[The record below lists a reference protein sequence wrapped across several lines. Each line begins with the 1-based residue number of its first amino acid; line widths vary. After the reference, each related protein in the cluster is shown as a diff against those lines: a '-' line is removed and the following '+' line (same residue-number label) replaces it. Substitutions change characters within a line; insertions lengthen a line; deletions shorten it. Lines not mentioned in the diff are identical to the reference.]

1 MNEQNTHNIHENVFQ
16 QMPIRFSNKD
26 LCIRLW
32 FHETGDTVTRV
43 LSSIVLVMEPES

>member
-1 MNEQNTHNIHENVFQ
+1 MST
-16 QMPIRFSNKD
+16 RFSNKN

-43 LSSIVLVMEPES
+43 FYSIVLVMEPESSAERKAKGPV